1 MIERGHDL
9 PLTRQAE
16 LLGLSRGS
24 LYYHPRVVPA
34 GDLAIMRRIAVHLA
48 TSSPP

>member
-24 LYYHPRVVPA
+24 LLDHTCSFFFFP
-34 GDLAIMRRIAVHLA
+34 GDNRRIERTA
-48 TSSPP
+48 P